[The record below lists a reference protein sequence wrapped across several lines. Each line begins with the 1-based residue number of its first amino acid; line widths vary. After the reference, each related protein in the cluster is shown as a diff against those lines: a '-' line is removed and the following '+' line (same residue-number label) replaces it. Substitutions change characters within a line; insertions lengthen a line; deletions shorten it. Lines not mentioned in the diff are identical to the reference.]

1 MDIQSIYDI
10 FSRFP
15 LVTTD
20 SRSCPKDS
28 LFFAL
33 KGGNFD
39 GNKFARAAIEQG
51 CAYAFVDEPEHA
63 DGDRILLVD
72 DCLKTLQRLAEY
84 HRKQLGLKIIGVTG
98 SNGKT
103 TTKELLASVLGRK
116 FNLTYT
122 KGNLNNQIGVPLT
135 LLSIKKEH
143 ELAIVEM
150 GASHPGDI
158 EELVNIAHPDYGL
171 ITNIGTA
178 HILGFGSF
186 EGVIKTKCELY
197 DYLRAHHGKV
207 FYHCANP
214 ILEEKSSG
222 MDRIPYGAG
231 SPLSA
236 ELVGCDPFLHIR
248 WNGHD
253 IQTQLIGAYNFEN
266 VLASIAVGSYFGVS
280 PEDIVEAISQYA
292 PTNSRSQYK
301 KTASNDLIID
311 AYNANPTSMSAAL
324 DNFKSMVADSKV
336 VVLGDM
342 KELGHVSEAEH
353 QKIADMLPALH
364 LKHAFLIGPEFAKT
378 NADALKFDSV
388 DQLNEYLKANP
399 IASSLVL
406 VKGSN
411 SMKLTSCVDNL

>member
-10 FSRFP
+10 FSRYP

-20 SRSCPKDS
+20 SRKCSKDS

-39 GNKFARAAIEQG
+39 GNKFAKAAIEQG
-51 CAYAFVDEPEHA
+51 CAYAFVDEPEFA

-84 HRKQLGLKIIGVTG
+84 HRKQLGIRIIGITG

-103 TTKELLASVLGRK
+103 TTKELVAAVLGKK

-122 KGNLNNQIGVPLT
+122 QGNLNNQIGVPLT

-186 EGVIKTKCELY
+186 EGVVKTKCELY

-214 ILEEKSSG
+214 ILEEKSSD

-231 SPLSA
+231 SAFSA

-248 WNGHD
+248 WKGHD

-280 PEDIVEAISQYA
+280 SEDIVEAISQYA

-324 DNFKSMVADSKV
+324 ENFRKMVADSKV
-336 VVLGDM
+336 VILGDM

-364 LKHAFLIGPEFAKT
+364 LKRAFLIGPEFAKT
-378 NADALKFDSV
+378 NSDALKFDSV

-399 IASSLVL
+399 ISSSLVL

>member
-10 FSRFP
+10 FSRYP

-20 SRSCPKDS
+20 SRKCSKDS

-39 GNKFARAAIEQG
+39 GNKFAKAAIEQG
-51 CAYAFVDEPEHA
+51 CAYAFVDEPEFA

-84 HRKQLGLKIIGVTG
+84 HRKQLGIRIIGITG

-103 TTKELLASVLGRK
+103 TTKELVATVLGKK

-122 KGNLNNQIGVPLT
+122 QGNLNNQIGVPLT

-186 EGVIKTKCELY
+186 EGVVKTKCELY

-222 MDRIPYGAG
+222 MDRVPYGEG
-231 SPLSA
+231 SAFSA
-236 ELVGCDPFLHIR
+236 ELVGCDPFLHIC
-248 WNGHD
+248 WMGHD

-266 VLASIAVGSYFGVS
+266 VLASIAVGSYFGVT

-324 DNFKSMVADSKV
+324 ENFRKMVADSKV
-336 VVLGDM
+336 VILGDM

-353 QKIADMLPALH
+353 QKIADMLSALH
-364 LKHAFLIGPEFAKT
+364 LKRAFLIGPEFAKT
-378 NADALKFDSV
+378 RSDALKFDSV
-388 DQLNEYLKANP
+388 DQLNEYLKANQ
-399 IASSLVL
+399 ISSSLVL

>member
-10 FSRFP
+10 FSRYP

-20 SRSCPKDS
+20 SRKCSKDS

-39 GNKFARAAIEQG
+39 GNKFAKAAIDQG
-51 CAYAFVDEPEHA
+51 CAYAFVDESEFA

-84 HRKQLGLKIIGVTG
+84 HRKQLGIRIIGITG

-103 TTKELLASVLGRK
+103 TTKELVAAVLGKK

-122 KGNLNNQIGVPLT
+122 QGNLNNQIGVPLT

-158 EELVNIAHPDYGL
+158 EELVNIAHPDFGL

-186 EGVIKTKCELY
+186 EGVVKTKCELY
-197 DYLRAHHGKV
+197 DYLRAHNGKV

-214 ILEEKSSG
+214 ILEEKSLG

-231 SPLSA
+231 SAFSA
-236 ELVGCDPFLHIR
+236 ELVGCDPFLRIR
-248 WNGHD
+248 WNGCD

-280 PEDIVEAISQYA
+280 PKDVVEAISQYA

-324 DNFKSMVADSKV
+324 ENFKKMAADSKV

-342 KELGHVSEAEH
+342 KELGHVSAEEH

-364 LKHAFLIGPEFAKT
+364 LKQAFLIGSEFAKT
-378 NADALKFDSV
+378 NSDALKFDSV

-399 IASSLVL
+399 ISSSLVL

>member
-72 DCLKTLQRLAEY
+72 DCLKTLQRMAEY

-103 TTKELLASVLGRK
+103 TTKELLASVLSRK

-186 EGVIKTKCELY
+186 EGVVKTKCELY

-364 LKHAFLIGPEFAKT
+364 LKQAFLIGPEFAKT

-399 IASSLVL
+399 VTSSLVL

>member
-10 FSRFP
+10 FSRYP

-20 SRSCPKDS
+20 SRKCSKDS

-39 GNKFARAAIEQG
+39 GNKFAKAAIDQG
-51 CAYAFVDEPEHA
+51 CAYAFVDEPEFA

-84 HRKQLGLKIIGVTG
+84 HRKQLGIRIIGITG

-103 TTKELLASVLGRK
+103 TTKELVAAVLGKK

-122 KGNLNNQIGVPLT
+122 QGNLNNQIGVPLT

-158 EELVNIAHPDYGL
+158 EELVNIAHPDFGL

-186 EGVIKTKCELY
+186 EGVVKTKCELY
-197 DYLRAHHGKV
+197 DYLRAHNGKV

-231 SPLSA
+231 SAFSA
-236 ELVGCDPFLHIR
+236 ELVGCDPFLRIR
-248 WNGHD
+248 WNGCD

-266 VLASIAVGSYFGVS
+266 VLASIAVGSYFGVT
-280 PEDIVEAISQYA
+280 PKDVVEAISQYA

-324 DNFKSMVADSKV
+324 ENFKKMAADSKV

-342 KELGHVSEAEH
+342 KELGHVSAEEH

-364 LKHAFLIGPEFAKT
+364 LKQAFLIGSEFAKT
-378 NADALKFDSV
+378 NSDALKFDSV

-399 IASSLVL
+399 ISSSLVL

>member
-20 SRSCPKDS
+20 SRNCPKDS

-39 GNKFARAAIEQG
+39 GNKFARAAVEQG
-51 CAYAFVDEPEHA
+51 CAYAFVDEAEFA
-63 DGDRILLVD
+63 DGERILLVD
-72 DCLKTLQRLAEY
+72 DSLKTLQRLAEY

-103 TTKELLASVLGRK
+103 TTKELLAAVLGRK

-158 EELVNIAHPDYGL
+158 EELVNIAHPDFGL

-186 EGVIKTKCELY
+186 EGVAP
-197 DYLRAHHGKV
+197 LRV
-207 FYHCANP
+207 
-214 ILEEKSSG
+214 
-222 MDRIPYGAG
+222 R
-231 SPLSA
+231 
-236 ELVGCDPFLHIR
+236 
-248 WNGHD
+248 
-253 IQTQLIGAYNFEN
+253 
-266 VLASIAVGSYFGVS
+266 
-280 PEDIVEAISQYA
+280 
-292 PTNSRSQYK
+292 
-301 KTASNDLIID
+301 
-311 AYNANPTSMSAAL
+311 
-324 DNFKSMVADSKV
+324 
-336 VVLGDM
+336 
-342 KELGHVSEAEH
+342 
-353 QKIADMLPALH
+353 
-364 LKHAFLIGPEFAKT
+364 
-378 NADALKFDSV
+378 
-388 DQLNEYLKANP
+388 
-399 IASSLVL
+399 
-406 VKGSN
+406 
-411 SMKLTSCVDNL
+411 